1 MAAIISNK
9 KIFFII
15 QISDNSFRALKC
27 ICAGGGKREFSD
39 FEHVAFEP
47 SIDDKKL
54 TEIVSSSLKRM
65 GYNNNQVIISLP
77 RSKATCRYIKIP
89 TQQPKEIGSII
100 SLQVPRY
107 LPYPPGDLISGY
119 QVIGLDVSGYSQI
132 SLAIVHKDLIERY
145 LCVLSALKINK
156 VNIFLSSYGLS
167 NLYSYLEPDSKGVVM
182 LLDIDTTQVEVIV
195 INNSRLVF
203 SRYFRFDKTQANWQ
217 ELFVNEVYKTREA
230 YSKEVSGQMPSRLL
244 MLGRSDLLNVLAEPL
259 NVRLGL
265 NTQKLLYEN
274 KISISQKIK
283 PTLAS
288 SDISLGCLFGFG
300 IRETEDTLN
309 LLPLSAKE
317 RTKKASNRKE
327 IIKFALMVFFVIF
340 MFALA
345 VVNNINNKKKYLAR
359 INGELKKVE
368 VQAKSLE
375 TIEKRIK
382 VFYDRSDLQPS
393 ALDLIYEL
401 YQVIPSQ
408 VSLVSLTYEENTAVV
423 LHGAAPELTSVFA
436 LVSKIEKSPVFKD
449 FTTKV
454 RYATKKLT
462 QKGEVIDFEIVSLKK
477 K

>member
-1 MAAIISNK
+1 MAAIISSK

-27 ICAGGGKREFSD
+27 VCAASDKREFSD
-39 FEHVAFEP
+39 FEYIPLDP
-47 SIDDKKL
+47 SIDNKKL
-54 TEIVSSSLKRM
+54 TDVISSSFKKM
-65 GYNNNQVIISLP
+65 GYSNNQIIISLP

-89 TQQPKEIGSII
+89 TQQPKEIDNIV

-119 QVIGLDVSGYSQI
+119 QLIGLDASGYSQV

-145 LCVLSALKINK
+145 LSVLSTLKITK
-156 VNIFLSSYGLS
+156 VNIFLSSYGLV
-167 NLYSYLEPDSKGVVM
+167 NLYSYLEPGSKGVVM
-182 LLDIDTTQVEVIV
+182 LLDIDVTQVEAIV
-195 INNSRLVF
+195 IKDSRLVF
-203 SRYFRFDKTQANWQ
+203 SRYFRFDKTQENWQ
-217 ELFVNEVYKTREA
+217 ELFVNEVYKTRDA

-244 MLGRSDLLNVLAEPL
+244 MFGRSDLLNVLAEPL

-288 SDISLGCLFGFG
+288 MDISLGSLFGFG
-300 IRETEDTLN
+300 IKEIDDTLN

-317 RTKKASNRKE
+317 RTRKASSRKE
-327 IIKFALMVFFVIF
+327 VVKFALMVFLVIF
-340 MFALA
+340 VFILA
-345 VVNNINNKKKYLAR
+345 VANNINNKKKYLSRLNA
-359 INGELKKVE
+359 ELKKVE

-382 VFYDRSDLQPS
+382 VFYDRSDSQPS

-423 LHGAAPELTSVFA
+423 LHGVAPELTSVFA

-462 QKGEVIDFEIVSLKK
+462 HKGEVIDFEIVSLKK